1 MPCIHKKM
9 KKILLSISLL
19 FVGCQTEKLH
29 FIEGEAQ
36 GSTYHIKYISSN
48 NENLQ
53 PAIDSILKVIDQ
65 SMSTYKPD
73 SDISKINAGD
83 TSVVVDKHFRKVF
96 EASQQIWQESEG
108 LFDPTVGVLVNAWG
122 FGKQKIDNKDLPTD
136 EKIVELKKYVGFNKV
151 QLTDNNHIKKEYPE
165 ILFDF
170 NAIAQGYTSD
180 VVADFLNSKGIKNY
194 IVEIA
199 GEMFLKGK
207 NTDYPWRTKS
217 PLQGFARCPTCNHI
231 LGLTQSKFKRPD
243 GSMRIHKY
251 FHCRI
256 CKCNNVEHKNS
267 RVDKLEEQVLSLI
280 KEKYGEVEVKLKEK
294 ISIKDIEKKIEK
306 LQAKKMSDFEKYKL
320 GKMTKVK
327 FVESKNQ
334 IDNEISK
341 LEEKIKLSSNETE
354 VVTDNELTRE
364 LMEKYVESVICEGS
378 IVQKIIWK

>member
-9 KKILLSISLL
+9 KKILLSIPLL

-36 GSTYHIKYISSN
+36 GSTYHIKYISGN

-53 PAIDSILKVIDQ
+53 PAIDSILKVIDE

-122 FGKQKIDNKDLPTD
+122 FGKQKIDDKDLPTD
-136 EKIVELKKYVGFNKV
+136 EKIAELKKYVGFNKV

-207 NTDYPWRTKS
+207 NTIENKAWTIGVENPIK
-217 PLQGFARCPTCNHI
+217 PLDEKELITTIQFENQGLATSGNYRKVWTDSNGRKYVHSINPIT
-231 LGLTQSKFKRPD
+231 GRATQSD
-243 GSMRIHKY
+243 
-251 FHCRI
+251 
-256 CKCNNVEHKNS
+256 
-267 RVDKLEEQVLSLI
+267 VLSATVVAPSTMYADGYATMFMVMGM
-280 KEKYGEVEVKLKEK
+280 EK
-294 ISIKDIEKKIEK
+294 SKDF
-306 LQAKKMSDFEKYKL
+306 LAKHPNLAVLLVYSNEQ
-320 GKMTKVK
+320 
-327 FVESKNQ
+327 NQ
-334 IDNEISK
+334 EITFKTYPFKK
-341 LEEKIKLSSNETE
+341 LEEKK
-354 VVTDNELTRE
+354 
-364 LMEKYVESVICEGS
+364 
-378 IVQKIIWK
+378 

>member
-1 MPCIHKKM
+1 M
-9 KKILLSISLL
+9 KKLLLSIPLL

-36 GSTYHIKYISSN
+36 GSTYHIKYISSS

-53 PAIDSILKVIDQ
+53 PAIDSILQVIDQ

-122 FGKQKIDNKDLPTD
+122 FGKQKIDDKDLPTD

-180 VVADFLNSKGIKNY
+180 VVANFLNSKGIKNY

-199 GEMFLKGK
+199 GEMFLKK
-207 NTDYPWRTKS
+207 RI
-217 PLQGFARCPTCNHI
+217 NHHY
-231 LGLTQSKFKRPD
+231 T
-243 GSMRIHKY
+243 
-251 FHCRI
+251 
-256 CKCNNVEHKNS
+256 V
-267 RVDKLEEQVLSLI
+267 
-280 KEKYGEVEVKLKEK
+280 
-294 ISIKDIEKKIEK
+294 
-306 LQAKKMSDFEKYKL
+306 
-320 GKMTKVK
+320 
-327 FVESKNQ
+327 
-334 IDNEISK
+334 
-341 LEEKIKLSSNETE
+341 
-354 VVTDNELTRE
+354 
-364 LMEKYVESVICEGS
+364 
-378 IVQKIIWK
+378 